1 MTGLRRAGSTGTER
15 TAWVVVCVALAWG
28 LAPDAAAGGDV
39 KTRTR
44 SDGVVVIY
52 TEDSVIESRGRPS
65 IASRELEVIIDR
77 IARLENIDPQL
88 VRAVIEVESSFNRG
102 AVSSKGAQGLMQLMP
117 ETARALGVRNA
128 FDPVENVRG
137 GTRYLRRLIDRF
149 DGSLELGLASYN
161 AGPGAVDRYGGV
173 PPFRETESY
182 VRRVLRAF
190 DGREAYLATKVEG
203 GDRRSVR
210 LERSAEGNYRIVT
223 RED

>member
-1 MTGLRRAGSTGTER
+1 MKRAV
-15 TAWVVVCVALAWG
+15 WVVLCVALVWG
-28 LAPDAAAGGDV
+28 LAPDPAAGGGI

-52 TEDSVIESRGRPS
+52 TDDSVIEHRGRPS
-65 IASRELEVIIDR
+65 IASEELGEIIDR
-77 IARLENIDPQL
+77 IARLENLDPQL
-88 VRAVIEVESSFNRG
+88 VRAVIEVESSFNRR

-128 FDPVENVRG
+128 FDPVENVHG

-161 AGPGAVDRYGGV
+161 AGPEAVDRYGGV
-173 PPFRETESY
+173 PPYRETENY
-182 VRRVLRAF
+182 VRRVLRAY
-190 DGREAYLATKVEG
+190 GREAHPATKVEG
-203 GDRRSVR
+203 GVHRSVR
-210 LERSAEGNYRIVT
+210 LERSEQGTYRIVT